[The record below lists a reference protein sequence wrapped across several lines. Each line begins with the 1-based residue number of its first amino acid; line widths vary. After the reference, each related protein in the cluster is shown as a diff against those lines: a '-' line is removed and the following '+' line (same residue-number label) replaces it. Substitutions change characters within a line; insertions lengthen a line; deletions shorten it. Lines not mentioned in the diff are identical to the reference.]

1 MLATARRSRKKG
13 AGRTITIDR
22 QLFGRSARQGDP
34 GTVQALV
41 CLEDDAFLRYAPG
54 AARWVARM
62 TPHGQEI
69 PTALLRWL
77 VKLTQSTA
85 ERKNRKI
92 RLDTLKHDQQRR
104 EQMGFAGNQ
113 G

>member
-1 MLATARRSRKKG
+1 M
-13 AGRTITIDR
+13 
-22 QLFGRSARQGDP
+22 
-34 GTVQALV
+34 V
-41 CLEDDAFLRYAPG
+41 CLEDDAFLRYAPE

-62 TPHGQEI
+62 TPYGQEV
-69 PTALLRWL
+69 PTVLLRWL